1 MAFTDVFLHF
11 RGEMRGLATPGVESQ
26 AALYLWAI
34 MLKRILLHLL
44 LWSAYLAVEF
54 VANLPHYAD
63 KRELLRQTLWYWPVI
78 ALPFYLVAYVM
89 VPRLLWRQKKLTF
102 WLLSI
107 GVLLLVI
114 LLRTEWSHLYYL
126 IFEKEELRLPL
137 TKITKNLFRDYA
149 VIALGVC
156 LKIIRDWDRKDR
168 LTEQLRGEKRDAEL
182 QFLRAQIHPHFLFNT
197 LNNLYGLAIRQS
209 NLTPDYILKIS
220 ELLDFI
226 LYECNDDF
234 IPLRREADLIG
245 RYIELETLRYSKERL
260 SLRVKRDEDI
270 PDAIRIAPLLLLPFV
285 ENAFKHGSSASGDRI
300 IIDISLQMLDK
311 TLYFQV
317 ENSRSEAPAPALPRI
332 GSGKGLG
339 LKNVK
344 KRLELF
350 YPGRHELTLIA
361 GEHNFVIA
369 LKIDLS

>member
-1 MAFTDVFLHF
+1 
-11 RGEMRGLATPGVESQ
+11 
-26 AALYLWAI
+26 
-34 MLKRILLHLL
+34 MLKRIILHLL
-44 LWSAYLAVEF
+44 LWSAYVLVEL

-63 KRELLRQTLWYWPVI
+63 KRELLLQILWYLPVI

-89 VPRLLWRQKKLTF
+89 VPRLLWRQKKLAF
-102 WLLSI
+102 WLLSA

-114 LLRTEWSHLYYL
+114 LFRLEWSRLYYL
-126 IFEKEELRLPL
+126 VFEQEEFRLPL

-168 LTEQLRGEKRDAEL
+168 LTEQLQGEKRTAEL

-209 NLTPDYILKIS
+209 AFTPDYILKIS
-220 ELLDFI
+220 GLLDFI
-226 LYECNDDF
+226 LYECNEDF
-234 IPLRREADLIG
+234 IPLQREAELIG
-245 RYIELETLRYSKERL
+245 RYIELENLRYSPERL
-260 SLRVKRDEDI
+260 CLRFRCAEPI
-270 PDAIRIAPLLLLPFV
+270 PAAVRIAPLLLLPFV
-285 ENAFKHGSSASGDRI
+285 ENAFKHGSSASGEQI
-300 IIDISLQMLDK
+300 SIDISLQLLEQ

-317 ENSRSEAPAPALPRI
+317 ENSRFAGAVDGLPRI

-339 LKNVK
+339 LKNVE
-344 KRLELF
+344 KRLDLF
-350 YPGRHELTLIA
+350 YPGRYELSRIS

-369 LKIDLS
+369 LKINLS